1 MPREDE
7 DNAHSKLFACVEGQ
21 ETRKQSVLWE
31 MWKLRMQGLVCRY
44 FLDAHPSNPFP
55 ISFLACAPYPPHCS
69 CTEQFLIS
77 DRWNNGHFGYTSIQQ
92 GSFLHEH
99 ARPLNKRYA
108 WRLTTGSAFIKM
120 ARLKAIVAII
130 FLVGLGEC
138 ARDLTKCVV
147 CKKKL

>member
-1 MPREDE
+1 MWIIYQITRVQVLRTIY
-7 DNAHSKLFACVEGQ
+7 STVFFLFLF
-21 ETRKQSVLWE
+21 TTLSYKT
-31 MWKLRMQGLVCRY
+31 
-44 FLDAHPSNPFP
+44 P
-55 ISFLACAPYPPHCS
+55 IMY
-69 CTEQFLIS
+69 E
-77 DRWNNGHFGYTSIQQ
+77 Q

-99 ARPLNKRYA
+99 ARPLNKRCV

-147 CKKKL
+147 CKKTVTWS